1 MHLYGNDMDAAT
13 TPLEASLGWL
23 VHLEMPAHFIGR
35 AALERQSADGVTRRL
50 VGLRLEGRAIA
61 RHGYPVLHNGAV
73 VGEVTSGTWSPTLGQ
88 AIALAYV
95 PTAAAKLGTA
105 LAVEIR
111 GKAEPAVVVKRPFYR
126 RG

>member
-1 MHLYGNDMDAAT
+1 
-13 TPLEASLGWL
+13 
-23 VHLEMPAHFIGR
+23 
-35 AALERQSADGVTRRL
+35 
-50 VGLRLEGRAIA
+50 
-61 RHGYPVLHNGAV
+61 
-73 VGEVTSGTWSPTLGQ
+73 VTSGTWSPTLGQ